1 MEEKRKL
8 ESKYGNK
15 FLPFHGDLVNQ
26 IVEYKKQVQDAK
38 YLEYRRL
45 INDVSILAEKIGM
58 KYNEITNSLENKPFD
73 PLFRKYFELFFI
85 REDEKGNEGDN
96 VRIYREEFLPRCFK
110 ERSHLVKAIPPDILQ
125 KSSDFPRFWKFF
137 YGIRIN
143 ESILNLLRLFV
154 PDISSIDTALDIVQI
169 ISLIIQ
175 DDLTKPLTNVIDV
188 IIQCSSAES
197 RRTSLLSGTSIEAII
212 EYIRIPN
219 SLIYQY
225 TNPERLIMGVYET
238 EEDLINSLK
247 KDEGKSSKWGIVD
260 ELIKN
265 LDQVGSFSNLIYSFI
280 GGNYK
285 YG

>member
-1 MEEKRKL
+1 MPNTSNTE
-8 ESKYGNK
+8 
-15 FLPFHGDLVNQ
+15 DLLMMLVYWQ
-26 IVEYKKQVQDAK
+26 K
-38 YLEYRRL
+38 
-45 INDVSILAEKIGM
+45 KIGM
-58 KYNEITNSLENKPFD
+58 KYNEITNSLENKPFN

-143 ESILNLLRLFV
+143 KSLLNLLRLFV

-197 RRTSLLSGTSIEAII
+197 ERTSLLSGTSIEAII

-280 GGNYK
+280 GGSTSMDSVTEQFLESNYEK
-285 YG
+285 RLPTIGTRN